1 MVFYYAYGSNMSEQR
16 MLDRKITFF
25 SRKFGILKNYKLV
38 FNKISKSNNNTSFA
52 NIVESIGDFVEGI
65 IYEIDDNDIKKLDK
79 FEGHPVHYTRKNVL
93 IDNKSC
99 IVYIAQDQWIKEGI
113 YPTKEYINY
122 LLEAKDLLSEEYYN
136 KIKKLL
142 D

>member
-25 SRKFGILKNYKLV
+25 SRKFGILKDYRLV
-38 FNKISKSNNNTSFA
+38 FNKISKSNNNISFA
-52 NIVESIGDFVEGI
+52 NIVESIGDFVEGV
-65 IYEIDDNDIKKLDK
+65 IYEINEYDIKKLDK
-79 FEGHPVHYTRKNVL
+79 FEGYPLHYTRKNVI
-93 IDNKSC
+93 IDNISC
-99 IVYIAQDQWIKEGI
+99 VVYIAQNEWIKEGV

-136 KIKKLL
+136 KIKKII
-142 D
+142 